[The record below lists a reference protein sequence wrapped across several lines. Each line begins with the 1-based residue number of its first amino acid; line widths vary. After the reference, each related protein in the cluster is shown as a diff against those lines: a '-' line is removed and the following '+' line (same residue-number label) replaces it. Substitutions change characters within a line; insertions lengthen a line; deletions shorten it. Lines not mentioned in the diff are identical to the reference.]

1 MQQTELIE
9 LLQIADSTFR
19 KWRGAL
25 GITAKSSYPQDEV
38 DLILA
43 LKERT
48 EGGMKFNEA
57 VASVTGCPP
66 SNQASSLTEAIAKAK
81 SATIKR
87 EAEAV
92 AEVMAQ
98 NFEAEIWQQF
108 FKKLKSAKPS
118 SFDDAFLECSL
129 ALDSSDT
136 IDAYFL
142 EAADED

>member
-9 LLQIADSTFR
+9 LLQIANSTFR

-25 GITAKSSYPQDEV
+25 GISAKEVYPQEEI
-38 DLILA
+38 DLIVA

-48 EGGMKFNEA
+48 EGGMKFDEA
-57 VASVTGCPP
+57 IATLTGRPP
-66 SNQASSLTEAIAKAK
+66 SNQASSLTEAIAKTK

-92 AEVMAQ
+92 AEVMRQ

-108 FKKLKSAKPS
+108 FKKLKSSKPS
-118 SFDDAFLECSL
+118 SFDDAFLESSL
-129 ALDSSDT
+129 ALDSGDT